1 MKINMRIV
9 NALLIIDIGIIIFC
23 MLAGDRSWL
32 ISSQVGY
39 FSSLLVVVASLF
51 SYKNMVKS
59 SVDNS
64 IIIADNDK
72 ILEEIEDPHGLY
84 DDEDYTKN
92 IQENDVK
99 EEDEPKRAVGESLKH
114 SKASLSIYRLGAY
127 AILIFGFM
135 ILSSEHILHLP
146 SYLFGIFIAPI
157 ITVGMIFF
165 DLKKQKD

>member
-1 MKINMRIV
+1 MTNSRMRIV
-9 NALLIIDIGIIIFC
+9 NTLIIIDIGIIIFC
-23 MLAGDRSWL
+23 MLAGNRSWL

-39 FSSLLVVVASLF
+39 FSSLLVVAASLI

-64 IIIADNDK
+64 IITADK
-72 ILEEIEDPHGLY
+72 TLEDIEDPHGLY

-92 IQENDVK
+92 IQENE
-99 EEDEPKRAVGESLKH
+99 EEDEPKRPVGESLKH

-135 ILSSEHILHLP
+135 ILNSEHILHLP
-146 SYLFGIFIAPI
+146 SYLFGIFVSPI

-165 DLKKQKD
+165 NLKKRRIKK